1 MTQDIDSRLGKIDT
15 QLEEIKATM
24 SKIAIQ
30 AEQIANLQR
39 QLDTLWKKQ
48 DKMAEDIILVK
59 NWQAGCPRVE
69 IDKIESKIDSRM
81 SIIWTALIPL
91 YISIFAMIYHLIKG
105 GSP

>member
-1 MTQDIDSRLGKIDT
+1 MTQDIDSRLGKIDD
-15 QLEEIKATM
+15 QLEEIKSTI

-48 DKMAEDIILVK
+48 DKLAEDMILLK

-69 IDKIESKIDSRM
+69 IEKIESKVDGRM
-81 SIIWTALIPL
+81 SIMWTALIPL
-91 YISIFAMIYHLIKG
+91 YVSIFAMIYHLIKG